1 MYTAMTKDEGNAADG
16 RFSAAWRKEIHD
28 VKTKLPLILVSLAA
42 IVAAGIWTVPSFLSL
57 RQVTFENDRGIAEG
71 KAVAVKTRVNGFG
84 VHKGD
89 AIPYSVEVQ
98 YNLDLV
104 SALDKTSL
112 DKSVNFKPFE
122 VRKVADREVEVPP
135 RTRVYVREYQI
146 QLIDGKVNNL
156 YKFPSILVRYK
167 SKESGAFEEKAVT
180 PDPVFVASRLPA
192 DATGL
197 DLKPIQGSVEDPNL
211 SHLHR
216 ILIALGGL
224 LAILAL
230 IDLAWKAIP
239 QWKEGARQRRRADGT
254 DVLSEAYRSLND
266 TITRGAEPKSLFH
279 RMGHILRIVLARK
292 ETVEWLEEPVLD
304 RVTPGIKTEVAS
316 LLSRCQGVDGNQ
328 PCEQKD
334 VQEALGQLD
343 KILKF
348 YWGEREVRA
357 WRH

>member
-1 MYTAMTKDEGNAADG
+1 
-16 RFSAAWRKEIHD
+16 
-28 VKTKLPLILVSLAA
+28 VKTRLPLIIASLAA
-42 IVAAGIWTVPSFLSL
+42 IVAAGIWVTPSFLSL
-57 RQVTFENDRGIAEG
+57 RQVTFEKDKGIAEG
-71 KAVAVKTRVNGFG
+71 KAIAVKTRVDGFG

-89 AIPYSVEVQ
+89 AIPYSVEVR

-104 SALDKTSL
+104 SSLDKTSL

-122 VRKVADREVEVPP
+122 VRKVADRESDLPP

-167 SKESGAFEEKAVT
+167 SKESGAFEEKAIT
-180 PDPVFVASRLPA
+180 PEPVFVGSRLPA
-192 DATGL
+192 DASGL
-197 DLKPIQGSVEDPNL
+197 DLKPIQAGIEDADRND
-211 SHLHR
+211 LHR

-230 IDLAWKAIP
+230 VDLAWRALP
-239 QWKEGARQRRRADGT
+239 QWRESARQRRRAEGM

-266 TITRGAEPKSLFH
+266 TFARGAEPKRLLH
-279 RMGHILRIVLARK
+279 QMDHILRIVLARK
-292 ETVEWLEEPVLD
+292 EKAGWLEEPVLD
-304 RVTPGIKTEVAS
+304 QVSPGIKTEVLS
-316 LLSRCQGVDGNQ
+316 LFSRCQRADGIRSLD
-328 PCEQKD
+328 QKE

-348 YWGEREVRA
+348 YWGEGEVKA
-357 WRH
+357 WRR